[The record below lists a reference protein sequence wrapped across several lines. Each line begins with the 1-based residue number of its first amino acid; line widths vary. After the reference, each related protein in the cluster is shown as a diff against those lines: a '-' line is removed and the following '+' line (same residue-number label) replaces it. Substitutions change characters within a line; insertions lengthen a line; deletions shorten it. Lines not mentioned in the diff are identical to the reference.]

1 MGGVLCVCER
11 VCTRLDAGELFKREP
26 SWTGASRSG
35 DWVIALSYVHKCVGL
50 SGS

>member
-1 MGGVLCVCER
+1 MGGVLCVCGC